1 MATDPFA
8 AFGGKILSGS
18 TVRDTPNS
26 PEIDRSSLPFENVPL
41 INVGSHTAKAAS
53 ESGTGEDPF
62 KSFGGS
68 RTLGSGTGI
77 QPSDALSPPPPE
89 PETTPSGLAGAVIRG
104 AAPTVAGAGA
114 GALIG
119 GGIGALAGGVGVVPG
134 AIIGARVGGAVAP
147 ILGDLGVGAIN
158 SMFGTKYTQPTEA
171 LDHFLTAIG
180 VPNAQTEAERIV
192 QASSGAVASTAAT
205 MGLGGA
211 MAGSGSN
218 TVRRIGQF
226 LAANPEQQIAGAATG
241 GAAGQGVAEM
251 GGGTGAQ
258 IAGNLVGG
266 MAGAKAMGTRLVN
279 TAENAARQQLVREGE
294 AAGIRVKTSDAF
306 PSEPGW
312 FRRSAEGMPL
322 IGMKGPNQAIVRQRA
337 QAVANLLS
345 DHGVSPSLVAQD
357 QELTRLYNSFA
368 INRQQQLTAATNLK
382 RQGMAT
388 AEATMLPVNTNRTL
402 AAIDNQIQALAGSI
416 NEQEIVPI
424 LRRFRNAVEGSNL
437 DALENARREVGFQF
451 TSNGLEHIRTRG
463 EQILNSIYAP
473 IRQDIHDFINTHGA
487 PGDVRRWE
495 VANRSIKVLADD
507 LNETT
512 LRSVLKTGDRTPENI
527 QKLVFAGQTS
537 KIAQLYRNLP
547 PIGQA
552 QFRTAVIREAAQKSL
567 IDGVVNAS
575 KFSTNIR
582 ALERQLHIGFTA
594 DQRQAIEGLGRVL
607 EKTQGAEKALSRV
620 PAMVS
625 GTLIAGVSHFLHA
638 GLLAQVG
645 TAVGITASATAA
657 ARFYETP
664 LVRNALIQLAKVK
677 PGTVG
682 YEGAMRSAIEAMN
695 TEFTKETEKK
705 K

>member
-1 MATDPFA
+1 MADDYSKY
-8 AFGGKILSGS
+8 GL
-18 TVRDTPNS
+18 
-26 PEIDRSSLPFENVPL
+26 
-41 INVGSHTAKAAS
+41 TAV
-53 ESGTGEDPF
+53 E
-62 KSFGGS
+62 
-68 RTLGSGTGI
+68 
-77 QPSDALSPPPPE
+77 PSDALPLSPEEQAQRDYKEALASGTLSAVAVKPGHKPPKEADYTQYGLTEVPLSSTRPSESIPPSE
-89 PETTPSGLAGAVIRG
+89 PETTAGGLAGAAIRG
-104 AAPTVAGAGA
+104 AAPTVAGAGV

-119 GGIGALAGGVGVVPG
+119 GGIGALAGGAGAIPG

-158 SMFGTKYTQPTEA
+158 SIFQTHYTQPTEA
-171 LDHFLTAIG
+171 IQHFLSAIG
-180 VPNAQTEAERIV
+180 VPEAKTEAERIV
-192 QASSGAVASTAAT
+192 QASSGAVAGTAAT

-211 MAGSGSN
+211 MSGAGN
-218 TVRRIGQF
+218 ATVRRIGQF

-241 GAAGQGVAEM
+241 GAVGQEVQEM

-266 MAGAKAMGTRLVN
+266 MAGASAVGSRLVN
-279 TAENAARQQLVREGE
+279 TAENAARQQLVREGN
-294 AAGIRVKTSDAF
+294 AAGIRVKTSDVF

-345 DHGVSPSLVAQD
+345 DYGVSPSLVAQD

-368 INRQQQLTAATNLK
+368 INRGQQLDNAVALKQQALSTAAAKN
-382 RQGMAT
+382 
-388 AEATMLPVNTNRTL
+388 LPVDVTNTINS
-402 AAIDNQIQALAGSI
+402 IDNYIKFLQTRSIGSKI
-416 NEQEIVPI
+416 IPELKIYKDKI
-424 LRRFRNAVEGSNL
+424 LGGNL
-437 DALENARREVGFQF
+437 DAIENARADLGLAFDA
-451 TSNGLEHIRTRG
+451 TGLEGIKDAATK
-463 EQILNSIYAP
+463 IINSLYKPLRKEITNHLELY
-473 IRQDIHDFINTHGA
+473 GA
-487 PGDVRRWE
+487 PGDVRSYE
-495 VANRSIKVLADD
+495 VASRSIKVLADD

-567 IDGVVNAS
+567 VDGVVNAS

-607 EKTQGAEKALSRV
+607 ERTQGAEKAVSRV
-620 PAMVS
+620 PAMTS
-625 GTLIAGVSHFLHA
+625 GFLIAGVSHFLHA
-638 GLLAQVG
+638 SFLTQVG

-657 ARFYETP
+657 ARFYETAP
-664 LVRNALIQLAKVK
+664 VRNFLIFLARAR
-677 PGTVG
+677 PGTVE
-682 YEGAMRSAIEAMN
+682 YETAMRSAIEAMN

>member
-1 MATDPFA
+1 MADDYSKY
-8 AFGGKILSGS
+8 GL
-18 TVRDTPNS
+18 TVV
-26 PEIDRSSLPFENVPL
+26 E
-41 INVGSHTAKAAS
+41 
-53 ESGTGEDPF
+53 
-62 KSFGGS
+62 
-68 RTLGSGTGI
+68 
-77 QPSDALSPPPPE
+77 PSDALPLSPEEQAQRDYKEALASGTLSAVAVKPGNKPPKETDYTQYGLTEVPLSSTRPSESIPPE

-192 QASSGAVASTAAT
+192 QASSGAVAGTAAT

-211 MAGSGSN
+211 MAGAGN
-218 TVRRIGQF
+218 ATVRRIGQF

-241 GAAGQGVAEM
+241 GAAGQEVQEM

-258 IAGNLVGG
+258 IAGNVLGG
-266 MAGAKAMGTRLVN
+266 IAGAKTIGTRLVN
-279 TAENAARQQLVREGE
+279 TAETNAMQQLVREGRE
-294 AAGIRVKTSDAF
+294 AGIRVKTSDVF

-312 FRRSAEGMPL
+312 FRRSAEGMPG
-322 IGMKGPNQAIVRQRA
+322 IGMKGPNQAIVKQRA

-368 INRQQQLTAATNLK
+368 INRKQQLDNAVALKQQALSTAAAKNSPVDVTN
-382 RQGMAT
+382 T
-388 AEATMLPVNTNRTL
+388 INS
-402 AAIDNQIQALAGSI
+402 IDNYIKFLQTRSIGSKI
-416 NEQEIVPI
+416 IPELKIYKDKI
-424 LRRFRNAVEGSNL
+424 LGGNL
-437 DALENARREVGFQF
+437 DAIENARADLGLAFDA
-451 TSNGLEHIRTRG
+451 TGLEGIKDAATK
-463 EQILNSIYAP
+463 IINSLYKPLRKEITNHLELY
-473 IRQDIHDFINTHGA
+473 GA
-487 PGDVRRWE
+487 PGDVRRYE
-495 VANRSIKVLADD
+495 AASRSIKVLADD

-537 KIAQLYRNLP
+537 KIAQLYRSLP

-567 IDGVVNAS
+567 VDGVVNAS

-607 EKTQGAEKALSRV
+607 EKTQGAEKAVSRV
-620 PAMVS
+620 PAMTS
-625 GTLIAGVSHFLHA
+625 GFLIAGVSHFLHA
-638 GLLAQVG
+638 GFLAQVG

-664 LVRNALIQLAKVK
+664 IVRNALIQLARVR

-682 YEGAMRSAIEAMN
+682 YETAMRSAIEAMN
-695 TEFTKETEKK
+695 TEITKETEKK